1 MRGLTCVYT
10 PHTQFPF
17 FPINKSPFH
26 YLCPVRRIQEIL
38 TVTFT
43 LFAVIDMLGS
53 VPVVVSLKKKIPG
66 ISSWKVTAASAVLMI
81 SFLFV
86 GEHFLSFLGIDNKS
100 FAVAGSIVMFIL
112 GLEMVLGIDIFRTD
126 PNIQSG
132 SVVPIAFPII
142 AGSGTLT
149 TILSLKAIYFQAE
162 ILIGIIINLVV
173 IYVVMASTNFLERTL
188 GQSTLLTMRK
198 FFGIILLSIAVK
210 IFKSNI

>member
-1 MRGLTCVYT
+1 MPG
-10 PHTQFPF
+10 F
-17 FPINKSPFH
+17 K
-26 YLCPVRRIQEIL
+26 EIL

-53 VPVVVSLKKKIPG
+53 VPVVVSLKKKIPN
-66 ISSWKVTAASAVLMI
+66 ISSWKVTAASAFFMI
-81 SFLFV
+81 GFLFA
-86 GEHFLSFLGIDNKS
+86 GEYFLKFLGLDNES
-100 FAVAGSIVMFIL
+100 FALAGSIVMFIL

-149 TILSLKAIYFQAE
+149 TILSLKAIYTEME
-162 ILIGIIINLVV
+162 ILLGIVANLCV
-173 IYVVMASTNFLERTL
+173 IFLVMASTNFIERKL

>member
-1 MRGLTCVYT
+1 MW
-10 PHTQFPF
+10 PF
-17 FPINKSPFH
+17 FMS
-26 YLCPVRRIQEIL
+26 YLCSMRFNEII

-53 VPVVVSLKKKIPG
+53 VPVVVSLKKKIKG
-66 ISSWKVTAASAVLMI
+66 ISSWKVTAASAFFMI
-81 SFLFV
+81 AFLFV
-86 GEHFLSFLGIDNKS
+86 GEHFLKFLGLDKQS

-126 PNIQSG
+126 PNTQSG

-149 TILSLKAIYFQAE
+149 TILSLKAIYTEVE
-162 ILIGIIINLVV
+162 ILIGIVINLGV
-173 IYVVMASTNFLERTL
+173 IFLVMASTNFIERKL
-188 GQSTLLTMRK
+188 GQATLLTMRK

>member
-1 MRGLTCVYT
+1 M
-10 PHTQFPF
+10 
-17 FPINKSPFH
+17 S
-26 YLCPVRRIQEIL
+26 YLCSMRINEII

-53 VPVVVSLKKKIPG
+53 VPVVVSLKKKIKG
-66 ISSWKVTAASAVLMI
+66 ISSWKVTAASAFFMI
-81 SFLFV
+81 AFLFV
-86 GEHFLSFLGIDNKS
+86 GEHFLKFLGLDKQS

-126 PNIQSG
+126 PNTQSG

-149 TILSLKAIYFQAE
+149 TILSLKAIYTEVE
-162 ILIGIIINLVV
+162 ILIGIVINLGV
-173 IYVVMASTNFLERTL
+173 IFLVMASTDFIERKL
-188 GQSTLLTMRK
+188 GQATLLTMRK